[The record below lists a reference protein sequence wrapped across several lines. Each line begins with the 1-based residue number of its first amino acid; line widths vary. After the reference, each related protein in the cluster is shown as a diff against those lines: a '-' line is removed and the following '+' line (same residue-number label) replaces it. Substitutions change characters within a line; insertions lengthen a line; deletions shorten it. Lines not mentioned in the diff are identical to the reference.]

1 MEHVTVKD
9 EEGVVAGAAVEGA
22 VADAEHVVL
31 DAGDDEDFRSEA
43 GTEARMRHIVGNDG
57 EGDGTALA
65 QGRDGIDDAREALLA
80 DANVAANSMVGRN
93 RNRL

>member
-1 MEHVTVKD
+1 MVNN
-9 EEGVVAGAAVEGA
+9 EEGVVAGAAVEGT
-22 VADAEHVVL
+22 VADAQHIVL
-31 DAGDDEDFRSEA
+31 DAGDDEDLGAQA
-43 GTEARMRHIVGNDG
+43 GAEARMRHIVGNDG